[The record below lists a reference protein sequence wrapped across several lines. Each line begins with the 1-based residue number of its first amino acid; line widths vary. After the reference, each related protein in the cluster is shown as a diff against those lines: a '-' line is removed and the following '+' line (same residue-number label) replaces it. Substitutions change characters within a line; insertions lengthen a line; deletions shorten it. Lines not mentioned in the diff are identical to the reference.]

1 VDAAGAVLD
10 EEQHYVQAAQE
21 HRIDVEEIRGEDC
34 LGLGLQARAVH
45 TIGERPWQ
53 TRLAALLR

>member
-1 VDAAGAVLD
+1 MLD